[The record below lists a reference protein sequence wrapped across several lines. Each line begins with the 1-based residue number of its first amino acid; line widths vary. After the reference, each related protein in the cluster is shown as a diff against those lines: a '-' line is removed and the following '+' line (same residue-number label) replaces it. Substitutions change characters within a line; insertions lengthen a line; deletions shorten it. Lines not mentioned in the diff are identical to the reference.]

1 MDHKPAQKSTEIMH
15 SLRVDL
21 GQRSY
26 SIHIGSGI
34 LADPTLFAPAL
45 SKGPVAIIT
54 DTHVA
59 PLYLEALQKTLT
71 ALQKDQIVI
80 VLPAGEASKSLD
92 NIQEISGRLLAAGY
106 GRDCTLCAL
115 GGGVVGDITG
125 FAAAVY
131 QRGVSCIQVPTT
143 LLAMVDSSV
152 GGKTGVNHPLG
163 KNMIGAFYQPRVVVV
178 DTDTLD
184 SLPEREFRSG
194 LAEVIKYGL
203 INDQGFFSWL
213 EDHLDEVL
221 SRDAAALAK
230 VIQTSCKDK
239 ADVVARDELEGGL
252 RAILNLGHTFGHA
265 IEAASG
271 YGHYLHGEAVAIGM
285 VMAADLS
292 RRLDLIR
299 ESEQQRIYTLIK
311 AAGLPTLAPR
321 LPIPT
326 YLDYMKVDKKAEGGQ
341 IRFILLRGIG
351 SAVITGDVPPAAVT
365 QTLQAFMEP
374 AS

>member
-1 MDHKPAQKSTEIMH
+1 MQ
-15 SLRVDL
+15 SLRVEL

-26 SIHIGSGI
+26 SIHMGSGI
-34 LADPTLFAPAL
+34 LGDSSLIAPVL
-45 SKGPVAIIT
+45 GKGPVAIIT
-54 DTHVA
+54 DTNVG
-59 PLYLEALQKTLT
+59 PLYLKTLQNT
-71 ALQKDQIVI
+71 LKSLHKDALVI
-80 VLPAGEASKSLD
+80 TLPAGEESKTLD
-92 NIQEISGRLLAAGY
+92 HVQTITGELLKAGY

-131 QRGVSCIQVPTT
+131 QRGVACIQFPTT

-163 KNMIGAFYQPRVVVV
+163 KNMIGAFYQPRCVIA

-203 INDQGFFSWL
+203 INDLSFFSWL
-213 EDHLDEVL
+213 EDHLDAVL
-221 SRDAAALAK
+221 ARDNEALEIIIK
-230 VIQTSCKDK
+230 TSCKDK
-239 ADVVARDELEGGL
+239 AEVVARDELEGGL
-252 RAILNLGHTFGHA
+252 RAILNFGHTFGHA

-292 RRLDLIR
+292 RRLDLLR
-299 ESEQQRIYTLIK
+299 ESEQNRIYKLIK

-321 LPIPT
+321 LEIST
-326 YLDYMKVDKKAEGGQ
+326 YMDFMKVDKKAEAGQ
-341 IRFILLRGIG
+341 IRFILLNSIG
-351 SAVITGDVPPAAVT
+351 SALITGDVPPAAIT
-365 QTLQAFMEP
+365 QTLQAFMERS
-374 AS
+374 A

>member
-1 MDHKPAQKSTEIMH
+1 MQ
-15 SLRVDL
+15 SLRVEL

-34 LADPTLFAPAL
+34 ISDSNLFAPVL
-45 SKGPVAIIT
+45 GKGPVAIIT
-54 DTHVA
+54 DTNVA
-59 PLYLEALQKTLT
+59 PLYLKALQNTLN
-71 ALQKDQIVI
+71 ALNKDSLVI
-80 VLPAGEASKSLD
+80 TLPAGEESKSLD
-92 NIQEISGRLLAAGY
+92 NIQSITGHLLSAGY

-131 QRGVSCIQVPTT
+131 QRGVACVQIPTT

-163 KNMIGAFYQPRVVVV
+163 KNMIGAFYQPRTVIV

-203 INDQGFFSWL
+203 INDLSFFSWL
-213 EDHLDEVL
+213 EDNLDAVL
-221 SRDAAALAK
+221 ARDTEALAK
-230 VIQTSCKDK
+230 IIKTSCRDK

-252 RAILNLGHTFGHA
+252 RAILNFGHTFGHA

-292 RRLDLIR
+292 RRLDLLR
-299 ESEQQRIYTLIK
+299 ESEQNRIFKLIK

-321 LPIPT
+321 MET
-326 YLDYMKVDKKAEGGQ
+326 SVYLDFMKVDKKAEGGQ
-341 IRFILLRGIG
+341 IRFILLNSIG
-351 SAVITGDVPPAAVT
+351 SALITGDVPPAAII
-365 QTLQAFMEP
+365 QTLQAFMERS
-374 AS
+374 A

>member
-1 MDHKPAQKSTEIMH
+1 MQ
-15 SLRVDL
+15 SLRVEL

-34 LADPTLFAPAL
+34 IGDTTFFAPVL

-54 DTHVA
+54 DTNVA
-59 PLYLEALQKTLT
+59 PLYLQALQNTLK
-71 ALQKDQIVI
+71 ALNKDSLVI
-80 VLPAGEASKSLD
+80 TLPAGEESKSLD
-92 NIQEISGRLLAAGY
+92 NIQLIAGHLLSAGY

-131 QRGVSCIQVPTT
+131 QRGVACVQIPTT

-163 KNMIGAFYQPRVVVV
+163 KNMIGAFYQPRTVIV

-203 INDQGFFSWL
+203 INDPGFFSWL
-213 EDHLDEVL
+213 EDNLDAVL
-221 SRDAAALAK
+221 ARDTEALAK
-230 VIQTSCKDK
+230 IIKTSCRDK

-252 RAILNLGHTFGHA
+252 RAILNFGHTFGHA

-292 RRLDLIR
+292 RRLDLLR
-299 ESEQQRIYTLIK
+299 ESEQNRIFKLIK

-321 LPIPT
+321 LKT
-326 YLDYMKVDKKAEGGQ
+326 SVYLDFMKVDKKAEGGQ
-341 IRFILLRGIG
+341 IRFILLNSIG
-351 SAVITGDVPPAAVT
+351 NALITGDVPPAAII
-365 QTLQAFMEP
+365 QTLQAFMERS
-374 AS
+374 A

>member
-1 MDHKPAQKSTEIMH
+1 MH

-21 GQRSY
+21 GPRSY

-34 LADPTLFAPAL
+34 LADPALFATPL
-45 SKGPVAIIT
+45 GKGPVAIIT
-54 DTHVA
+54 DSNVA
-59 PLYLEALQKTLT
+59 PLYLESLQNTLYALN
-71 ALQKDQIVI
+71 KDVLVI
-80 VLPAGEASKSLD
+80 TLPAGEASKSLD
-92 NIQEISGRLLAAGY
+92 HIQEITGRLLSAGY

-131 QRGVSCIQVPTT
+131 QRGVACIQVPTT

-163 KNMIGAFYQPRVVVV
+163 KNMIGAFYQPRVVIA

-203 INDQGFFSWL
+203 IHDPGFFSWL
-213 EDHLDEVL
+213 EDHLDAVL
-221 SRDAAALAK
+221 ARDTSALAK
-230 VIQTSCKDK
+230 VIKTSCKDK
-239 ADVVARDELEGGL
+239 ADVVARDELESGL

-285 VMAADLS
+285 IMAADLS

-299 ESEQQRIYTLIK
+299 ESEQNRIYKLIK
-311 AAGLPTLAPR
+311 AAGLPTLAPN
-321 LPIPT
+321 LPVST
-326 YLDYMKVDKKAEGGQ
+326 YMGFMKVDKKAEGGQ
-341 IRFILLRGIG
+341 VRFILLNSIG
-351 SAVITGDVPPAAVT
+351 SALISGDVPPAAIT
-365 QTLQAFMEP
+365 QTLQAFMERS
-374 AS
+374 A